1 MLPLLLTAVLG
12 VAASAPMTRCDRG
25 APEPIGF
32 HSRGFGY
39 VAELFPPKSRRNPGT
54 KPRAYLYTVAYP
66 GREWR
71 VEAHRLWTAELA
83 NALMP
88 DAALVSAAGH
98 VVTLDDYDG
107 AGGNHALV
115 VYATTGRLVRS
126 FALEQLLGAETSR
139 VARADC
145 GLLWREGTSFYF
157 ASQVD
162 PKLYIV
168 LPWNRVLEVTLSTGT
183 LRRGILGD
191 FPALREILKTQYPNE
206 LTEVWATSLRFSSLT
221 DLDPPK

>member
-71 VEAHRLWTAELA
+71 VEAHRLWTVELA
-83 NALMP
+83 NASMP
-88 DAALVSAAGH
+88 DAALVSVDGRL
-98 VVTLDDYDG
+98 VTLDDYDG
-107 AGGNHALV
+107 AGGSNALV
-115 VYATTGRLVRS
+115 VFATTGKVVRS
-126 FALEQLLGAETSR
+126 FALEQLLGVETSR
-139 VARADC
+139 VVRSDC
-145 GLLWREGTSFYF
+145 GFLWREGTSFYF
-157 ASQVD
+157 AGRED
-162 PKLYIV
+162 PKLYVV
-168 LPWNRVLEVTLSTGT
+168 LPWSRVLEVTLSTGM

-191 FPALREILKTQYPNE
+191 FPALREVLKNQYPNE

-221 DLDPPK
+221 DLNPPK